1 MVFGLTGHF
10 RQALMVLTGHLTQ
23 AFIVGHFTQVVMVLT
38 GHFSQVVIGLTGD
51 LTQVLMFLTGH
62 FSQVVWKGS
71 KELGVGKAQDGKGKC
86 IVVCNYRPAGNM
98 MGSWKDNVS
107 PPN

>member
-1 MVFGLTGHF
+1 MVIGLTGHF
-10 RQALMVLTGHLTQ
+10 TQVFIVLTGHLTQ
-23 AFIVGHFTQVVMVLT
+23 VFIVGHFTQVLMVLT
-38 GHFSQVVIGLTGD
+38 GHFSQLVIGLTGD
-51 LTQVLMFLTGH
+51 LTQVLLVLTGH

-98 MGSWKDNVS
+98 KGSWKDNVS
-107 PPN
+107 PPS